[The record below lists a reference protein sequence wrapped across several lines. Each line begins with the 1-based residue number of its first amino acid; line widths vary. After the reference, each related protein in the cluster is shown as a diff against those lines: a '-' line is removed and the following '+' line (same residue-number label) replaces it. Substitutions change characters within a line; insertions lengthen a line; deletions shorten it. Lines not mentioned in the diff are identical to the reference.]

1 MAIETPV
8 SSASSTGVPR
18 GALRAAPSSSNCSGR
33 GSSRPQPRDLIPPST
48 ASPRRHPLL
57 LLALVLIGLMTL
69 SSSVALAIAR
79 APSSSHHHLR
89 TAAAAAAV
97 AAAQVPPNSLQAL
110 RDVYCRG
117 PLLHDVQVNHV
128 FADSKHFVD
137 MPLKNTSSAAAI
149 PQAYS
154 SFLAQVGP
162 RWMLMEQKER
172 VLLLKVFL
180 DQHFDAPGSD
190 MAAVVPLDY
199 QESALPAAIDAIASP
214 AFREWAFQLHKLWK
228 VLGRVPQEHV
238 VSSFLHAPRVAALP
252 RTQNVLV
259 VPGGRFRE
267 SYYWDSYW
275 IVEGLLVSGMRH
287 TARGVVNN
295 LLEYVAEY
303 GFVPNGGR
311 IYYLSRSQPPL
322 LADMVRVVAEAG
334 HPDDASGSGAVDV
347 EYLRAVVPLLEKEY
361 AFWMQLGPSTHA
373 VEVETTPHS
382 LGAAPKRFVLNR
394 YVANADEPRPESYR
408 EDFHD
413 ATLAFKDLSQPSEA
427 VDAAKAQLY
436 NDIIAAAESGWDFS
450 SRWLKDGKS
459 MATSDTSNVVPVDL
473 NVMMHRVERNLAHF
487 HALLGNAAAAAL
499 FTSAAATRAEA
510 IQAVF
515 WSPKSQSWRDYL
527 LDSQSHS
534 PVVAVSNYAPL
545 WSSELLPDAE
555 TAENVIESLR
565 SSGLVQ
571 VGGIQTTTEVTG
583 QQWDGPNAWPP
594 MQDMVIEGLLGLT
607 HSRQAQALARDLMRT
622 WVRSGYVA
630 WQKTGLMFEKY
641 NATVLGGIGLGGEY
655 IPQFGFGWTNGVI
668 LKYLAKYENLLDGVD
683 RDV

>member
-1 MAIETPV
+1 
-8 SSASSTGVPR
+8 
-18 GALRAAPSSSNCSGR
+18 
-33 GSSRPQPRDLIPPST
+33 
-48 ASPRRHPLL
+48 LL
-57 LLALVLIGLMTL
+57 LLALVLLGLMTL
-69 SSSVALAIAR
+69 SSSVALAVAR

-89 TAAAAAAV
+89 TAAAAAA
-97 AAAQVPPNSLQAL
+97 AQVVPNSLQAL

-137 MPLKNTSSAAAI
+137 MPLKASSSAAAI
-149 PQAYS
+149 PHAYS
-154 SFLAQVGP
+154 SFLAQIGP
-162 RWMLMEQKER
+162 KWMLMDQSER

-180 DQHFDAPGSD
+180 DQHFDAPGTD

-199 QESALPAAIDAIASP
+199 QESTVPAAIDAITSP
-214 AFREWAFQLHKLWK
+214 AFREWGFQLHKLWK

-238 VSSFLHAPRVAALP
+238 VSSFLHAPRVPSLP

-267 SYYWDSYW
+267 SYYWDSFW
-275 IVEGLLVSGMRH
+275 IVEGLLVSGMRL

-322 LADMVRVVAEAG
+322 LSDMVKAVAEAG
-334 HPDDASGSGAVDV
+334 HPDDDDTSGSAGTTVDI
-347 EYLRAVVPLLEKEY
+347 EYLRATVPILEKEY

-373 VEVETTPHS
+373 VEVETTAHS
-382 LGAAPKRFVLNR
+382 LGTEPKRFVLNR

-413 ATLAFKDLSQPSEA
+413 ATLAFKDDANHSSES
-427 VDAAKAQLY
+427 VDALKAHLY

-473 NVMMHRVERNLAHF
+473 NVMMHRFERNLAHF
-487 HALLGNAAAAAL
+487 HALLGNADAAAL

-515 WSPKSQSWRDYL
+515 WSPKAQSWRDYL

-545 WSSELLPDAE
+545 WSSELIKDAE

-594 MQDMVIEGLLGLT
+594 MQDMVIEGLLGLS

-641 NATVLGGIGLGGEY
+641 NATVVGGIGLGGEY

-668 LKYLAKYENLLDGVD
+668 LKYLAKYGNLLEGID
-683 RDV
+683 RDA